1 MVRDMAV
8 ERDHAGEPDASGP
21 SAEVRAGGESESLC
35 RRLLE
40 SAPVGL
46 ALCRLDGSFVEVNPA
61 FARIVGRTVEEIL
74 QLRYWDITAER
85 YAADEQRQLEN
96 LERTGRYGPYE
107 KHYLHKDGRLVLVRV
122 QGHRFEHQGERYI
135 WSAVEDVSGQRA
147 AVEQRLEHLRFLD
160 AMERINDAI
169 RRAPDLDRLMGDVLH
184 EMLSLFACDRAW
196 LVYPCDPNAPSFR
209 IMREVTQPKWPGAL
223 AMVEGD
229 VPMNPESIE
238 LFRLALSSEDPI
250 RCDPESDTP
259 VEPTARRFGV
269 QSQMLMALHP
279 KNGPPWLFGLHH
291 CEGPRVWTTEE
302 AKIFRAVGRRMSDA
316 LSGALYLRDLRE
328 SEERLRILVEHAP
341 EAILVF
347 DCDTGRFIRGNSKAA
362 ALFKRSPAELRQLGL
377 IDVCQEEQADG
388 RHAAEMVAEAID
400 RSLADE
406 AVVTEWSCRDAEGGR
421 VECEVRMIRLP
432 GASRRLIRVSL
443 TDMTGRRQLEEQ
455 LRQAVKMQAIGT
467 LAGGIAH
474 DFNNLLV
481 VIQAGSSMV
490 GSALGPAHPLQVQI
504 QAVVQ
509 AARRAA
515 DLTRQLLAFSRK
527 QVMQPR
533 VIDLNEVIAE
543 VTQLVV
549 RLIGED
555 VDLQASLAGERVMTR
570 ADRGQIG
577 QVVVNLCTN
586 ARDAMPGGGTLRIET
601 GYRALRADDPDR
613 PTDLAPGR
621 YATIEVADTG
631 AGIPP
636 EQLGRIFE
644 PFFTT
649 KEVGKGTGLGLST
662 VYGIVKQSGGAVAVR
677 SEPGHGATFSVF
689 LPAVAEWVPDHEPRP
704 PVGRPSRPG
713 GETILVV
720 EDDANV
726 ASVVSG
732 ILRGRGYAVLE
743 ACDGAAAIALLERPG
758 VEGVDLLLTDV
769 VMPRMSGAVLA
780 ARLRERRP
788 ELKVLCMSGY
798 ESDGAGRGSFEVL
811 RKPFSPEELA
821 ERVRDVLDRPA
832 RGE

>member
-8 ERDHAGEPDASGP
+8 ERDLPGEPDASGP
-21 SAEVRAGGESESLC
+21 PELARAGGESESLS
-35 RRLLE
+35 RRLLD

-61 FARIVGRTVEEIL
+61 FARIIGRTVEETL
-74 QLRYWDITAER
+74 QLSYWDITAER
-85 YAADEQRQLEN
+85 YAAEEQRQLDS

-107 KHYLHKDGRLVLVRV
+107 KHYIHKDGRLVLVRL
-122 QGHRFEHQGERYI
+122 QGHVFEHQGERYI
-135 WSAVEDVSGQRA
+135 WSAVEDFSGHEA
-147 AVEQRLEHLRFLD
+147 AVEHRLEHLRFLD
-160 AMERINDAI
+160 AMERINLAI
-169 RRAPDLDRLMGDVLH
+169 RVAPDLDRLMGDVLE
-184 EMLSLFACDRAW
+184 EMLSLFVCDRAW
-196 LVYPCDPNAPSFR
+196 LIYPCDPDAPTFR
-209 IMREVTQPKWPGAL
+209 VMREAARPQWPGAL
-223 AMVEGD
+223 AGLEGD
-229 VPMNPESIE
+229 IPTNPEVIE
-238 LFRLALSSEDPI
+238 LFKLALSSDDPI
-250 RCDPESDTP
+250 RCDPESGRP

-269 QSQMLMALHP
+269 QSQMLTALHP
-279 KNGPPWLFGLHH
+279 KNGPPWVFGMHH
-291 CEGPRVWTTEE
+291 CEGPRVWTPEE
-302 AKIFRAVGRRMSDA
+302 ARIFREVGRRMSDA
-316 LSGALYLRDLRE
+316 ISGALYLRDLRE
-328 SEERLRILVEHAP
+328 SEERLRTLVEHAP

-347 DCDTGRFIRGNSKAA
+347 DCDTARFIRGNSKAA
-362 ALFKRSPAELRQLGL
+362 QLFKRSPEALRQLGL

-388 RHAAEMVAEAID
+388 RRAAEVV
-400 RSLADE
+400 DE
-406 AVVTEWSCRDAEGGR
+406 AVARTLGGEVLVTEWSCRDAGGAR
-421 VECEVRMIRLP
+421 AECEVRMIRLP
-432 GASRRLIRVSL
+432 GVSRRLIRVSL

-481 VIQAGSSMV
+481 VIQAGSTMV
-490 GSALGPAHPLQVQI
+490 GSALGREHPLQVQI
-504 QAVVQ
+504 QAVVE

-527 QVMQPR
+527 QVMQPK

-555 VDLQASLAGERVMTR
+555 IDLQTGLAGGRVMTR

-601 GYRALRADDPDR
+601 GYRALRADDPER
-613 PTDLAPGR
+613 PSDLAPGR
-621 YATIEVADTG
+621 YATVEVTDTG
-631 AGIPP
+631 VGIPP
-636 EQLGRIFE
+636 ELLGRIFE

-662 VYGIVKQSGGAVAVR
+662 VYGIVKQSSGAVAVR
-677 SEPGHGATFSVF
+677 SEPGRGATFTVY
-689 LPAVAEWVPDHEPRP
+689 LPAVAEQVPDRESRLPE
-704 PVGRPSRPG
+704 VRPSRSA

-720 EDDANV
+720 EDDASV
-726 ASVVSG
+726 ATVVSG
-732 ILRGRGYAVLE
+732 ILRDRGYAVLE
-743 ACDGAAAIALLERPG
+743 AREGEAALALLEKPG
-758 VEGVDLLLTDV
+758 AARVDLLLTDV
-769 VMPRMSGAVLA
+769 VMPRMSGPELA

-798 ESDGAGRGSFEVL
+798 ESDGTQAWRFEVL
-811 RKPFSPEELA
+811 KKPFSPDELA

-832 RGE
+832 RGG

>member
-8 ERDHAGEPDASGP
+8 ERVDPAEPDASGS
-21 SAEVRAGGESESLC
+21 SALVRGGSEGEAFS
-35 RRLLE
+35 RLLLD

-46 ALCRLDGSFVEVNPA
+46 ALCRMDGSFVDVNPA
-61 FARIVGRTVEEIL
+61 FARIIGRTVEETL
-74 QLRYWDITAER
+74 KLSYWDVTAER

-107 KHYLHKDGRLVLVRV
+107 KHYIHKDGRLVLVRL
-122 QGHRFEHQGERYI
+122 QGKIIEHQGERYI
-135 WSAVEDVSGQRA
+135 WSAAEDVSGQKA

-160 AMERINDAI
+160 AMERINLAI
-169 RRAPDLDRLMGDVLH
+169 RGAPDLDRLMGDVL
-184 EMLSLFACDRAW
+184 EELLSIFMCDRAW
-196 LVYPCDPNAPSFR
+196 LIYPCDPGAATFR
-209 IMREVTQPKWPGAL
+209 VMREATRPQWPGAI
-223 AMVEGD
+223 AAHEGD
-229 VPMNPESIE
+229 IPLNPKVVE
-238 LFRLALSSEDPI
+238 LFSQALSSDDPVHY
-250 RCDPESDTP
+250 DLKLDESPEP
-259 VEPTARRFGV
+259 IAHRFGV
-269 QSQMLMALHP
+269 RSQTFTALHP
-279 KNGPPWLFGLHH
+279 KSGPPWVFGIHH
-291 CEGPRVWTTEE
+291 CERPRIWTAEE
-302 AKIFRAVGRRMSDA
+302 ARIFREIGRRMSDA
-316 LSGALYLRDLRE
+316 ISGALYLRDLRE

-347 DCDTGRFIRGNSKAA
+347 DCDAGRFIRSNSKAA
-362 ALFKRSPAELRQLGL
+362 ALFKRSAEELLGLGL

-388 RHAAEMVAEAID
+388 LGAAEVV
-400 RSLADE
+400 RE
-406 AVVTEWSCRDAEGGR
+406 AVARTLAGEELVTGWSCRDAEGGR

-432 GASRRLIRVSL
+432 GVSRRLIRVSL
-443 TDMTGRRQLEEQ
+443 TDMTGRLQLEEQ

-490 GSALGPAHPLQVQI
+490 GSALGKEHPLQGQI
-504 QAVVQ
+504 QAVVE

-527 QVMQPR
+527 QVMQPK

-555 VDLQASLAGERVMTR
+555 VDLQTALAEGRVMTR

-601 GYRALRADDPDR
+601 GYRALEADDPGR

-621 YATIEVADTG
+621 YAMVDVTDTG
-631 AGIPP
+631 TGIPP
-636 EQLGRIFE
+636 ELLGRIFE

-677 SEPGHGATFSVF
+677 SEPGHGATFTVY
-689 LPAVAEWVPDHEPRP
+689 LPAVAEQVPDRVSWLPEQREPR
-704 PVGRPSRPG
+704 SG

-720 EDDANV
+720 EDDASV
-726 ASVVSG
+726 ATVVSG
-732 ILRGRGYAVLE
+732 ILRDRGYTVLE
-743 ACDGAAAIALLERPG
+743 AREGEAALALLERPG
-758 VEGVDLLLTDV
+758 AARIDLLLTDV
-769 VMPRMSGAVLA
+769 VMPRMSGPELA

-788 ELKVLCMSGY
+788 ELKVLCISGY
-798 ESDGAGRGSFEVL
+798 ESDGSQSWRFEVL
-811 RKPFSPEELA
+811 KKPFSPDELA
-821 ERVRDVLDRPA
+821 GRVRDVLDRPA
-832 RGE
+832 